1 MAQIPGRLNEY
12 DPGEFRARFKILLLI
27 VLTALSLLL
36 IRLWYLQVIKGEELR
51 ARSENN
57 SVRLRKIKSA
67 RGLIMDRNRQV
78 LVDNQPSFDILF
90 IPNRTKDVRDVISK
104 LERLYAERSLQYDMD
119 LTQLKRQAS
128 FMPVKLE
135 KAVTREKLA
144 VVETHALELPGVMI
158 DVVPVRKY
166 FYGES
171 LAQILGYI
179 GEISP
184 EELEHDTSGCFAG
197 DLIGKFGIE
206 KYLDPYLRGINGAEQ
221 VEVNVV
227 GKEVRVIGRIEPVAG
242 YNVMLTIDAQL
253 QKVAADA
260 LGNRAGAVAVMD
272 PRDGAILALVS
283 SPSFDPNL
291 FNGRISFHD
300 WERIAKDPE
309 HPMENRTITG
319 LYPPGSTYKLVVA
332 AAALQEDLI
341 RPDTSILC
349 RGTFD
354 LGNRTYRCWQKKG
367 HGMVNLHR
375 AIVESCDV
383 YFYNLG
389 KMIGVD
395 KLAWYAGQ
403 FGFGAP
409 TGIDLPRE
417 RAGLIPTKAWKL
429 AKLKEPWQMGETIS
443 LAIGQGFNLVTP
455 LQLVNAYSTLAN
467 GGTLWRPRIIQ
478 RIETQDGRVLRDF
491 DPEIKG
497 RLPLSEKNMELL
509 RQGFWGA
516 VNEGGG
522 TGYALK
528 RLGTDVCGKT
538 GTAQVVGLPEDER
551 ARKMMRIS
559 AQQRDHALFVCFAPC
574 GYDRR
579 PEIAVAVIVE
589 HAGHGGAVAAPIA
602 RKVIDAYFESKKTLV
617 NKQSPVGIGS

>member
-1 MAQIPGRLNEY
+1 
-12 DPGEFRARFKILLLI
+12 
-27 VLTALSLLL
+27 
-36 IRLWYLQVIKGEELR
+36 
-51 ARSENN
+51 
-57 SVRLRKIKSA
+57 
-67 RGLIMDRNRQV
+67 
-78 LVDNQPSFDILF
+78 
-90 IPNRTKDVRDVISK
+90 
-104 LERLYAERSLQYDMD
+104 
-119 LTQLKRQAS
+119 
-128 FMPVKLE
+128 
-135 KAVTREKLA
+135 
-144 VVETHALELPGVMI
+144 
-158 DVVPVRKY
+158 
-166 FYGES
+166 
-171 LAQILGYI
+171 
-179 GEISP
+179 
-184 EELEHDTSGCFAG
+184 
-197 DLIGKFGIE
+197 
-206 KYLDPYLRGINGAEQ
+206 
-221 VEVNVV
+221 
-227 GKEVRVIGRIEPVAG
+227 
-242 YNVMLTIDAQL
+242 VMLTIDAQL
-253 QKVAADA
+253 QKIAADA

-291 FNGRISFHD
+291 FNGRISLHD
-300 WERIAKDPE
+300 WERIAKDPQ
-309 HPMENRTITG
+309 HPMENRSITG

-551 ARKMMRIS
+551 ARKLMRIS

>member
-27 VLTALSLLL
+27 VLAALSLLL
-36 IRLWYLQVIKGEELR
+36 IRLWFLQVIKGDELR
-51 ARSENN
+51 QRSENN
-57 SVRLRKIKSA
+57 SVRLRKIKPV
-67 RGLIMDRNRQV
+67 RGLIVDRNRQV

-90 IPNRTKDVRDVISK
+90 VPNRTKDVPDVISK
-104 LERLYAERSLQYDMD
+104 LERLYADRSMKYDMD
-119 LTQLKRQAS
+119 LTLLKRQAS
-128 FMPVKLE
+128 FMPIKLE
-135 KAVTREKLA
+135 KGVTREKLA
-144 VVETHALELPGVMI
+144 VVETHALELPGVMV

-171 LAQILGYI
+171 LAQIIGYI

-184 EELEHDTSGCFAG
+184 EELEHDASGYFAG
-197 DLIGKFGIE
+197 DLVGKFGIE
-206 KYLDPYLRGINGAEQ
+206 KYLDPYLRGISGAEQ

-242 YNVMLTIDAQL
+242 YNVVLTIDARL
-253 QKVAADA
+253 QKIAADA

-272 PRDGAILALVS
+272 PRDGVILAMVS

-291 FNGRISFHD
+291 FNGRISFDD
-300 WERIAKDPE
+300 WERISKDPKQ
-309 HPMENRTITG
+309 PMENRTITG
-319 LYPPGSTYKLVVA
+319 LYPPASTYKLVVA
-332 AAALQEDLI
+332 AAALNEGLI
-341 RPDTSILC
+341 KPDTSILC
-349 RGTFD
+349 RGAFE
-354 LGNRTYRCWQKKG
+354 LGNRTYRCWQKNG

-395 KLAWYAGQ
+395 KLAWYARQ

-409 TGIDLPRE
+409 TGVDLHRE
-417 RAGLIPTKAWKL
+417 RGGLIPTKAWKL

-455 LQLVNAYSTLAN
+455 LQLVSAYAALAN

-478 RIETQDGRVLRDF
+478 QIETQDGRVLRAF

-509 RQGFWGA
+509 RDGFWGA
-516 VNEGGG
+516 VNERGG

-551 ARKMMRIS
+551 ARKMKRLS
-559 AQQRDHALFVCFAPC
+559 ALQRDHALFVCFAPC
-574 GYDRR
+574 GHDRH

-589 HAGHGGAVAAPIA
+589 HAGHGGTAAAPIA
-602 RKVIDAYFESKKTLV
+602 RKVIDEYFESKKTLV
-617 NKQSPVGIGS
+617 NKRSRDGIGS